1 MDIAALSTSMSQAL
15 LSQNVGIDV
24 AKMTLDNKQ
33 QNAAQL
39 TKMIQA
45 SDPNLGNFIDLKG

>member
-24 AKMTLDNKQ
+24 AKMTLDNEQ